1 MMVNTKKSVYIV
13 DDNYVLNSVKKK
25 LITITGEMVLK
36 IKESFTR
43 PATHGVSA
51 RVPPF
56 CQRKACSRLTQLQ
69 IRSQAL
75 EHGPT
80 RNRHFYHL
88 LCIAFPF
95 NP

>member
-1 MMVNTKKSVYIV
+1 MMVNTKKSAYIV
-13 DDNYVLNSVKKK
+13 DDNYVSNSVKKK
-25 LITITGEMVLK
+25 LITITGEMGLK
-36 IKESFTR
+36 IKESFIG

-56 CQRKACSRLTQLQ
+56 CQRKARSRLTRLQ
-69 IRSQAL
+69 PPSQAL

-80 RNRHFYHL
+80 WNRHFNHL
-88 LCIAFPF
+88 LCFAIPF